1 MLARLDRWLAG
12 RKEGESAARR
22 TSAPQK
28 AAPTRRTKRAA
39 SVATETVGPAD
50 IDRILD
56 KINERGYD
64 SLTDEE
70 KRALYEASQN
80 D

>member
-12 RKEGESAARR
+12 RSKGE
-22 TSAPQK
+22 
-28 AAPTRRTKRAA
+28 AAPRRTKSTKTEKPQRRKRKA
-39 SVATETVGPAD
+39 SVSADDSDTMD

-64 SLTDEE
+64 ALTEEE
-70 KRALYEASQN
+70 KRALYEASRE
-80 D
+80 

>member
-1 MLARLDRWLAG
+1 M
-12 RKEGESAARR
+12 
-22 TSAPQK
+22 
-28 AAPTRRTKRAA
+28 KR
-39 SVATETVGPAD
+39 VPKKDVEVVGPAD

-64 SLTDEE
+64 ALTEEE